1 MKDICDKKMK
11 FEDCELAILR
21 TAVDNADEK
30 QSRQVANSPEV
41 KHIIG
46 ILENFLRKKHLVCYG
61 GISINSVL
69 PKQDQ
74 FYDKNIEILKSVEI
88 GQQKP

>member
-30 QSRQVANSPEV
+30 GRAEPRRHAARGDLVPREPLEGGERRRQVHA
-41 KHIIG
+41 HALAAG
-46 ILENFLRKKHLVCYG
+46 FQRAA
-61 GISINSVL
+61 
-69 PKQDQ
+69 D
-74 FYDKNIEILKSVEI
+74 
-88 GQQKP
+88 